1 MSKPISFNG
10 SVPQHYQDIL
20 TPLLFDHF
28 SIDLAQRINYKDVQ
42 RILELA
48 SGTGSLTQQ
57 LVQHMPAGTQL
68 TGTDLQEDMLAV
80 AKERVNNSNVSW
92 EEVDMTAIPYAEN
105 SYDLIVC
112 QFGLM
117 LVPDKQQALSEVY
130 RVLKTGGRF
139 VFTVWADIKD
149 NPAWDICGTIIAH
162 HIGHNPMRRDPGPF
176 ALSAEDT
183 NKDLLTQAGFSAITA
198 TLVQQ
203 TGVVE
208 NAALA
213 AKGFIQGL
221 PVLSAMNETNPALVS
236 QIEEDVAAEFSKT
249 LGGAPFKTT
258 SHAWVF
264 EAIK

>member
-10 SVPQHYQDIL
+10 SIPRHYQDIL

-28 SIDLAQRINYKDVQ
+28 SVDLAQRINYNNVQ
-42 RILELA
+42 KILELA
-48 SGTGSLTQQ
+48 SGTGSMTQQ
-57 LVQHMPAGTQL
+57 IVQHMPTGTQL
-68 TGTDLQEDMLAV
+68 TGTDLQEDMLAI
-80 AKERVNNSNVSW
+80 AKERVNSTDVSW

-117 LVPDKQQALSEVY
+117 LVPDKQKALSEIH
-130 RVLKTGGRF
+130 RVLKKGGRF

-149 NPAWDICGTIIAH
+149 NPAWDICGRIIAH
-162 HIGHNPMRRDPGPF
+162 HTGQNPMLRDPGPF
-176 ALSAEDT
+176 ALSAEHT
-183 NKDLLTQAGFSAITA
+183 TTALLKQTGFSVVTA

-203 TGVVE
+203 TGVLE

-221 PVLSAMNETNPALVS
+221 PALSAMSQTDPALIS
-236 QIEEDVAAEFSKT
+236 QIEDDVAAEFSWT
-249 LGGAPFKTT
+249 LGDAPFKTT
-258 SHAWVF
+258 SQAWVF
-264 EAIK
+264 EVVK

>member
-1 MSKPISFNG
+1 MSKQISFNG
-10 SVPQHYQDIL
+10 SVPKHYQDIL

-28 SIDLAQRINYKDVQ
+28 SVDLAQRINYKEVQ

-48 SGTGSLTQQ
+48 GGTGSLTQQ

-68 TGTDLQEDMLAV
+68 TSTDLQEDMLAV
-80 AKERVNNSNVSW
+80 AKERVNNSHVAW

-105 SYDLIVC
+105 TYDLIVC

-117 LVPDKQQALSEVY
+117 LVPDKPKALSEIY
-130 RVLKTGGRF
+130 RVLKKGGRF
-139 VFTVWADIKD
+139 IFTVWADIKD

-162 HIGHNPMRRDPGPF
+162 HIGQNPMLRDPGPF
-176 ALSAEDT
+176 ALSAENANT
-183 NKDLLTQAGFSAITA
+183 ALLKQAGFSTITA
-198 TLVQQ
+198 TLVHQ

-221 PVLSAMNETNPALVS
+221 PVLSAMSQTNPALVS
-236 QIEEDVAAEFSKT
+236 QIEDDVAAEFSWT
-249 LGGAPFKTT
+249 LGDAPFRTT
-258 SHAWVF
+258 SQAWVF
-264 EAIK
+264 EAVK